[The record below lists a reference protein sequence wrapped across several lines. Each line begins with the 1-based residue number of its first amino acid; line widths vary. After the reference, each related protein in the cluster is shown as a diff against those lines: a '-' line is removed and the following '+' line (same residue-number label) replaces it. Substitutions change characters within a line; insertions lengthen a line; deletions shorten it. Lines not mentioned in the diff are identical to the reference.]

1 MKKDDEH
8 KDMKTVTSPKAV
20 KDIKKDVKSPVHEPK
35 PADVKNIK
43 SPVKAPVV
51 VAGGKGRLVK
61 GPH

>member
-1 MKKDDEH
+1 
-8 KDMKTVTSPKAV
+8 MKTVTSPKAV